1 MAWRVKSTRSMRALR
16 KMSLGKSPLFLLSI
30 TCVSIPCS
38 LRHEKDPYLGFVDCA
53 KSIITEEGWGALYRA
68 WWITLLSGV
77 ASALATAAPAMS
89 A

>member
-1 MAWRVKSTRSMRALR
+1 
-16 KMSLGKSPLFLLSI
+16 MSLGTPSLFLLVTARVLTS
-30 TCVSIPCS
+30 CS

-68 WWITLLSGV
+68 WWITLLGGL
-77 ASALATAAPAMS
+77 ASALATAAPTMA

>member
-1 MAWRVKSTRSMRALR
+1 MAWRAKSTRSTRALR
-16 KMSLGKSPLFLLSI
+16 KMSLGKSSLFLLAI
-30 TCVSIPCS
+30 TCVSTSCS

-68 WWITLLSGV
+68 WWITLLGGV
-77 ASALATAAPAMS
+77 VSALATAAPAMS